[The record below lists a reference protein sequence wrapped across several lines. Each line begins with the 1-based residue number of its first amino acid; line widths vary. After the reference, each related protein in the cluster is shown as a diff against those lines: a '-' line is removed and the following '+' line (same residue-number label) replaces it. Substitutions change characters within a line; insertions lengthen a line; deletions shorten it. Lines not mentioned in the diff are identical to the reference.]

1 MEESRISLGAE
12 LASGLRLVRASVVDC
27 GMSEQLNSREGECA
41 DAEHMARLAEIAAP
55 RSAFDQALLIYLDLL
70 PRSGATGK
78 RDGRRKAILAALNHE
93 ATWDQVRSWR
103 RGRRAVP
110 QWARELLASKLAAR
124 RAVIDRGLTAAR
136 SASR

>member
-1 MEESRISLGAE
+1 MEESRISQGFE
-12 LASGLRLVRASVVDC
+12 LASGLRLADGRMLGC

-41 DAEHMARLAEIAAP
+41 DAEHMARLAELAAP

-103 RGRRAVP
+103 RDRRAVP
-110 QWARELLASKLAAR
+110 QWARELLASKLAK
-124 RAVIDRGLTAAR
+124 RAESLTRGL
-136 SASR
+136 SALK